1 MVSLQRGRKSLKNVN
16 IGSWIFILFSA
27 DTLAHLFAKCLFA
40 LFSKFT
46 GSVRFGCLCGEL

>member
-40 LFSKFT
+40 LFS
-46 GSVRFGCLCGEL
+46 